1 MIKKFASFGSLL
13 IISIFL
19 SIVSPQFLTVDNLLS
34 VGLQISV
41 IALLAIGEL
50 LVIIT
55 GGIDLSVGSI
65 LAFSG
70 VMTSLLLVNGFPISL
85 AILVGLLSGLLLG
98 FINGLIISKGK
109 LPPFIATLGMMG
121 IARGASLIIT
131 NGIPLFG
138 LPYEFSYIAN
148 SKIFDIIPIPV
159 IIVIIMAILVNFLL
173 KNFSF
178 GRYTYALGGNF
189 EATRLAGVKVDL
201 QTIKIYSISGLF
213 SGLGGIIL
221 ASRLSTGQP
230 TAGTGY
236 ELDVIAACVIGGAS
250 LSGGSGTILGAM
262 IGALIIGILRN
273 GCNLLNISAFW
284 QQIAIGAIIIIAV
297 FIDQYKKKFNKE

>member
-201 QTIKIYSISGLF
+201 HTIKIYSISGLF